1 MGDASSTGETQLRL
15 EDPAGRWVLAATVLG
30 STVAFLDATVVNIAL
45 PAVGRDLSAGA
56 SGLTWTV
63 NAYALALAA
72 LVLVGGSLG
81 DQFGRRRVFMV
92 GIAWFGVTSLACALA
107 TGIEMLVLFRA
118 LQGIGAALL
127 SPGALAI
134 LQAAFRPEDRS
145 RAIGAWSGLAGT
157 AGAVGPFL
165 GGWLVVLGAWR
176 WIFLLNVPVVLL
188 VLAITARHV
197 PESRDGSAHGGHDLG
212 GAALGALALGS
223 VTYALSAWS
232 ERGAGAL
239 TIPLAVG
246 VVAIVGFI
254 LRERSASDP
263 MLPLS
268 IFSAPRFGA
277 TNLVTFLMYA
287 GLGGVFFWLVLTL
300 QVVAGWSPL
309 TAGLSLLPVTVIML
323 LFSPRAGVLGDRFG
337 PRLPLT
343 AGPLLG
349 AVGVALLARIGSDA
363 SYFTDVLLPVAC
375 LGAGLTI
382 TVTPLTSTALGAVEG
397 DRAGLAGGINN
408 AVARTGGLVL
418 VASLPAVTGLPE
430 GGFGDPAALEPAFRT
445 AMIICAALLALAGG
459 VAAVALGAQPARRR
473 PGRGPKGLMRHC
485 AVDATPLAV
494 GSGPPDVVRRS

>member
-1 MGDASSTGETQLRL
+1 MSDQASTADGTQLRFG
-15 EDPAGRWVLAATVLG
+15 EPAGRWVLAATVLG

-45 PAVGRDLSAGA
+45 PAIGSDLSADA

-81 DQFGRRRVFMV
+81 DQFGRRRLFMLGV
-92 GIAWFGVTSLACALA
+92 AWFGLASLACALS
-107 TGIEMLVLFRA
+107 TGIEMLVVSRA

-127 SPGALAI
+127 APGALAI
-134 LQAAFRPEDRS
+134 LQATFRPEDRS

-165 GGWLVVLGAWR
+165 GGWLVEQGSWR
-176 WIFLLNVPVVLL
+176 WIFLINVPVVLM

-197 PESRDGSAHGGHDLG
+197 PESRDDTVRGGHDLS
-212 GAALGALALGS
+212 GAVLGALALGA

-232 ERGAGAL
+232 ERGVAAL
-239 TIPLAVG
+239 TLPLSVG
-246 VVAIVGFI
+246 LVALIAFVV
-254 LRERSASDP
+254 RERSASTP

-268 IFSAPRFGA
+268 IFAAPRFAA
-277 TNLVTFLMYA
+277 TNAVTFLVYA

-309 TAGLSLLPVTVIML
+309 SAGLSLLPVTVIML
-323 LFSPRAGVLGDRFG
+323 LFSPQAGMLGDRFG

-343 AGPLLG
+343 LGPLLG
-349 AVGVALLARIGSDA
+349 AVGVALLARLGPDA
-363 SYFTDVLLPVAC
+363 AYFTDVLLPVSL

-408 AVARTGGLVL
+408 AVARTGGLVV
-418 VASLPAVTGLPE
+418 VASLPAVSGLAE
-430 GGFGDPAALEPAFRT
+430 GGFADPTALQPAFHT
-445 AMIICAALLALAGG
+445 AMLICAALLASAGA
-459 VAAVALGAQPARRR
+459 VAAVAFAAPTARRR
-473 PGRGPKGLMRHC
+473 PGRGVKGLIRHC
-485 AVDATPLAV
+485 AVDATPLSV
-494 GSGPPDVVRRS
+494 GERASR